1 MMDIKLKKTVS
12 MPIYE
17 QIMIQIQEKIVNG
30 DIEAG
35 QMLPSMRV
43 LARDLE
49 VSIITTKRAY
59 EELEKLGYVV
69 MVAGKGCYVSEKK
82 PETFQ
87 TIYRKELAEN
97 INSIM
102 NQAKKAGISYEDFL
116 KEVKDQGGKIYDENL

>member
-1 MMDIKLKKTVS
+1 MDIKLKKTVS

-17 QIMIQIQEKIVNG
+17 QIMMQIQEKIVNG
-30 DIEAG
+30 DLESG

-87 TIYRKELAEN
+87 TIYRKELADN
-97 INSIM
+97 IKSM
-102 NQAKKAGISYEDFL
+102 MQQAKNAGISYEDFL
-116 KEVKDQGGKIYDENL
+116 NEVKEQGGKVYD